1 MIETGI
7 PVLDREFKGIDYAII
22 LAEGVPGSGKEV
34 LGYHVLNKALESG
47 VHCVVITSSRSYEDA
62 EKDLEYYRMR
72 SKPITWIE
80 TIGKPKEADNVVSA
94 NIGELFSVSDA
105 IKRQVEKSEGKEVVV
120 VMDFISSALMSHPIE
135 KIYAF
140 FSGIVVELKKRG
152 AVAYVLIENQMHDP
166 KDVVSMEQLADIVL
180 DFKVLEEG
188 LDVKQGLV
196 IRKKM
201 GRPTIRR
208 SYEFELTEEGLKVV

>member
-120 VMDFISSALMSHPIE
+120 VMDFISSASRKRVMS
-135 KIYAF
+135 
-140 FSGIVVELKKRG
+140 RT
-152 AVAYVLIENQMHDP
+152 
-166 KDVVSMEQLADIVL
+166 LAMML
-180 DFKVLEEG
+180 ARWPSL
-188 LDVKQGLV
+188 
-196 IRKKM
+196 
-201 GRPTIRR
+201 
-208 SYEFELTEEGLKVV
+208 S